1 MLQTG
6 TVPTQGS
13 HAQCTNT
20 TNHVQPEQPEQPEG
34 QRFSTREASK
44 FLGGHPTAG
53 TLAVWRCTGERKIPY
68 LTVGRL
74 VFYFERDLVAF
85 KKTYERYISTES
97 KQNHE

>member
-20 TNHVQPEQPEQPEG
+20 TNHAQPEQPEG
-34 QRFSTREASK
+34 RRFSTKEASK

-53 TLAVWRCTGERKIPY
+53 TLAVWRSTGERKIPY